1 MMMHNPPHVGEILRE
16 MYLEPSNISVTE
28 AAKRLGVSRQAISRL
43 INEKAGISADMALR
57 LAQAFGTSP
66 EYWMNMEKQYELWQA
81 MCENEDLNI
90 EPFVISNIQPSTS
103 VAYRAM

>member
-16 MYLEPSNISVTE
+16 MYLEPANISVTE
-28 AAKRLGVSRQAISRL
+28 AARRLGVSRQTISRL
-43 INEKAGISADMALR
+43 INEKMGISADMAIR

-81 MCENEDLNI
+81 MSESEDLKI
-90 EPFVISNIQPSTS
+90 EPFVIPNMHGPEST
-103 VAYRAM
+103 AYRAI